1 MTVADLK
8 HILNKR
14 PDDDAFIDQTRL
26 DKAMQILK
34 DNGIDED
41 ECEIVLQALGY
52 ALLDTELFPNQ

>member
-8 HILNKR
+8 HILNKY

-52 ALLDTELFPNQ
+52 ALLDAELFPNQ